1 MNKTE
6 FIAAV
11 AEKAEISK
19 KDSEKALKAFVDVVT
34 EQLKAGDKVQ
44 LVGFGTFEVSERA
57 AREGRNPQT
66 LSTSS
71 GDFVEEY
78 MRLDKFLKVSRLIKR
93 RTVANEACDAGRV
106 LVNGKTAKASVKV
119 KPGDVIEIQFGTRTV
134 KVEVLEL
141 QETTKKEEAKDLF
154 KYL

>member
-66 LSTSS
+66 
-71 GDFVEEY
+71 
-78 MRLDKFLKVSRLIKR
+78 
-93 RTVANEACDAGRV
+93 
-106 LVNGKTAKASVKV
+106 GKTMTISACKAPKF
-119 KPGDVIEIQFGTRTV
+119 KAG
-134 KVEVLEL
+134 KAL
-141 QETTKKEEAKDLF
+141 KDAIN
-154 KYL
+154 